1 MKFSTLTITALVGL
15 LSAGSSVANDD
26 RRTWAFDVYLDDKA
40 IGYHNFAVAEEG
52 TRTVLETE
60 AEFDVKFLFVTAFR
74 YKHSNTEI
82 WSDGCLDELYAT
94 TDNNGELL
102 TVTGAEESK
111 AFEVS
116 SKRGE
121 QTLDGCVRSFAYWN
135 PAILE
140 ADRLLNSQ
148 TGEYEDVDVQLE
160 GEDLINVA
168 GQEVSANRYRVSVSR
183 GDIFLWY
190 TKSDNTWV
198 ALDAPAKG
206 KRRIR
211 YQATDIS
218 NLKTELTTLAGVRS

>member
-1 MKFSTLTITALVGL
+1 MKFSSMLPIAIIGLASVG
-15 LSAGSSVANDD
+15 AAFANNDK
-26 RRTWAFDVYLDDKA
+26 RTWEFDVYLDDKA
-40 IGYHNFAVAEEG
+40 IGYHNFEVANQG
-52 TRTVLETE
+52 ARTVLETE

-121 QTLDGCVRSFAYWN
+121 QTLSGCVRSFAYWN
-135 PAILE
+135 PDILE

-160 GEDLINVA
+160 GEDLIKVA
-168 GQEVSANRYRVSVSR
+168 GQEVVANRYRVSVSR

-190 TKSDNTWV
+190 TKSDKTWV

-218 NLKTELTTLAGVRS
+218 NLKTELTTFAAARS